1 MNREPHEALLSADD
15 PPPVRIDN
23 PSGRSTFLLLGDHA
37 GNAVPVRLGHLGL
50 SGAELNR
57 HIGWDIGVA
66 ELGSLLSGALD
77 AVFVHQTYS
86 RLVIDCNRG
95 PAAID
100 AVPETSDGTAVPKNS
115 GLSEMDR
122 AARVAEIHEPYQT
135 AIADEIGRRDALG
148 MKTVLVSLH
157 SFTPVMGG
165 IARPWDVGL
174 LYAGGNT
181 AFALALLKGLGRH
194 PNLVVGDNQPYR
206 MDDTDHTVPRHA
218 FGSARRYAEIEIR
231 QDLISS
237 QAGRAFWAET
247 LAREMARADIESAR
261 A

>member
-1 MNREPHEALLSADD
+1 MNRNRHEALLSAED

-37 GNAVPVRLGHLGL
+37 GNAVPSRLGSLGL
-50 SGAELNR
+50 SRAELNR

-66 ELGSLLSGALD
+66 ELGLMLAETLD

-86 RLVIDCNRG
+86 RLVIDCNRD

-100 AVPETSDGTAVPKNS
+100 AVPETSDGTAVPKNRE
-115 GLSEMDR
+115 LSEKDR
-122 AARVAEIHEPYQT
+122 AKRVAEIHEPYQA

-157 SFTPVMGG
+157 SFTPVMGV
-165 IARPWDVGL
+165 IARPWDIGL
-174 LYAGGNT
+174 LYDGGNT
-181 AFALALLKGLGRH
+181 TFALALLKGLARD
-194 PNLVVGDNQPYR
+194 PALVVGDNQPYR

-231 QDLISS
+231 QDLISEDS
-237 QAGRAFWAET
+237 GRSFWAET
-247 LAREMARADIESAR
+247 LAREMARADIGSER